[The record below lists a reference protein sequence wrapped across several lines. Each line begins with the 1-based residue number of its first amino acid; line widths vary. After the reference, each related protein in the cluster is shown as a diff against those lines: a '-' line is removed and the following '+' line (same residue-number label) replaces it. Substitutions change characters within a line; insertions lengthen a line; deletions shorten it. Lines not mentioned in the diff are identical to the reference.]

1 MRKATLIIKNA
12 AQVLT
17 CRSDDPQTVDLLAD
31 AYVAIEGKRIV
42 SVGRMRDLAGA
53 VDTAGAAEI
62 DATGRVVLPGF
73 VDCHTH
79 FVFGGSRVEEYV
91 ARLSDNDTESLRRR
105 GIPVGIRVTVDA
117 TRNLPYETLS
127 RQAEQRLREMLLSGT
142 TTVESKSGYGFTT
155 ESELKMLRINRD
167 LESLYPVEIASTF
180 LGAHGWPA
188 DTSKADYMRLLKE
201 EMFPAVAAAGLA
213 EFCDIWCD
221 EGYYTADECRELLR
235 VGESLGMRPRIHAEA
250 YSWIG
255 GSDVAAEMRMSSS
268 DHLNYTPRET
278 LKRLAHADV
287 VGVLLP
293 MIDFAVRH
301 PHPFDPIP
309 MLEAE
314 LPLALATNC
323 CPGCWCTS
331 MPLTIALACREH
343 GMSVECAIKAATRGG
358 AQALARLDRIGT
370 LEPGK
375 QADIQIWS
383 VSRYEDIAYRIGSPI
398 TETVLK
404 AGVVSVSQGN
414 VISGKG
420 R

>member
-105 GIPVGIRVTVDA
+105 GVPVGIRVTVDA
-117 TRNLPYETLS
+117 TRNLPYETLAH
-127 RQAEQRLREMLLSGT
+127 QAEQRLREMLLSGT

>member
-105 GIPVGIRVTVDA
+105 GVPVGIRVTVDA
-117 TRNLPYETLS
+117 TRNLPYETLAH
-127 RQAEQRLREMLLSGT
+127 QAEQRLREMLLSGT
-142 TTVESKSGYGFTT
+142 TTLESKSGYGFTT

>member
-1 MRKATLIIKNA
+1 
-12 AQVLT
+12 
-17 CRSDDPQTVDLLAD
+17 
-31 AYVAIEGKRIV
+31 
-42 SVGRMRDLAGA
+42 
-53 VDTAGAAEI
+53 
-62 DATGRVVLPGF
+62 
-73 VDCHTH
+73 
-79 FVFGGSRVEEYV
+79 
-91 ARLSDNDTESLRRR
+91 
-105 GIPVGIRVTVDA
+105 
-117 TRNLPYETLS
+117 
-127 RQAEQRLREMLLSGT
+127 
-142 TTVESKSGYGFTT
+142 
-155 ESELKMLRINRD
+155 
-167 LESLYPVEIASTF
+167 
-180 LGAHGWPA
+180 
-188 DTSKADYMRLLKE
+188 
-201 EMFPAVAAAGLA
+201 
-213 EFCDIWCD
+213 
-221 EGYYTADECRELLR
+221 
-235 VGESLGMRPRIHAEA
+235 MRPRIHAEA

>member
-1 MRKATLIIKNA
+1 MKKATLIIKNA

-17 CRSDDPQTVDLLAD
+17 CRSDDPQTVDLLTD

-42 SVGRMRDLAGA
+42 SVGRMRDLDGE
-53 VDTAGAAEI
+53 VDTAGVAEI

-73 VDCHTH
+73 IDCHTH

-201 EMFPAVAAAGLA
+201 EMFPAVAEAGLA

-221 EGYYTADECRELLR
+221 EGYYTADECRELLG

-268 DHLNYTPRET
+268 DHLNYTPCVT
-278 LKRLAHADV
+278 LKKLARAGV

-331 MPLTIALACREH
+331 MPLTIAMACREH

-383 VSRYEDIAYRIGSPI
+383 VSRYEDVAYRIGSPI

-414 VISGKG
+414 LICGKG

>member
-53 VDTAGAAEI
+53 VDTAGVAEI

>member
-1 MRKATLIIKNA
+1 MKKATLIIKNA

-17 CRSDDPQTVDLLAD
+17 CRSDDPQTVDLLTD

-42 SVGRMRDLAGA
+42 SVGRMRDLDGE
-53 VDTAGAAEI
+53 VDTAGVAEI

>member
-1 MRKATLIIKNA
+1 MKKATLIIKNA

-17 CRSDDPQTVDLLAD
+17 CRSDDPQTVDLLTD

-42 SVGRMRDLAGA
+42 SVGRMRDLDGE
-53 VDTAGAAEI
+53 VDTAGVAEI

-155 ESELKMLRINRD
+155 ESEFKMLRINRD

-404 AGVVSVSQGN
+404 AGVVSVSQEN

>member
-331 MPLTIALACREH
+331 MPLTIAMACREH

-383 VSRYEDIAYRIGSPI
+383 VSRYEDVAYRIGSPI

-414 VISGKG
+414 LICGKG

>member
-1 MRKATLIIKNA
+1 MRKNTLIIKNA

-105 GIPVGIRVTVDA
+105 GVPVGIRVTVDT
-117 TRNLPYETLS
+117 TRNLPYETLAH
-127 RQAEQRLREMLLSGT
+127 QAEQRLREMLLSGT
-142 TTVESKSGYGFTT
+142 TTLESKSGYGFTT

-167 LESLYPVEIASTF
+167 LESRYPVEIASTF

-188 DTSKADYMRLLKE
+188 DMPKVDYMRLLRE
-201 EMFPAVAAAGLA
+201 EMFPAVAEAGLA

-221 EGYYTADECRELLR
+221 EGYYTADECRELLG

-268 DHLNYTPRET
+268 DHLNYTPCET
-278 LKRLAHADV
+278 LKKLARAGV

-331 MPLTIALACREH
+331 MPLTIAMACREH

-383 VSRYEDIAYRIGSPI
+383 VSRYEDVAYRIGSPI

-404 AGVVSVSQGN
+404 AGAVSVSQGN
-414 VISGKG
+414 LICGKG

>member
-1 MRKATLIIKNA
+1 MKKATLIIKNA

-17 CRSDDPQTVDLLAD
+17 CRSDDPQTVDLLTD

-42 SVGRMRDLAGA
+42 SVGRMRDLDGE
-53 VDTAGAAEI
+53 VDTAGVAEI

-155 ESELKMLRINRD
+155 ESEFKMLRINRD

>member
-62 DATGRVVLPGF
+62 DAMGRVVLPGF

-105 GIPVGIRVTVDA
+105 GVPVGIRVTVDT
-117 TRNLPYETLS
+117 TRNLPYETLAH
-127 RQAEQRLREMLLSGT
+127 QAEQRLREMLLSGT
-142 TTVESKSGYGFTT
+142 TTLESKSGYGFTT

-167 LESLYPVEIASTF
+167 LEGRYPVEIASTF

-188 DTSKADYMRLLKE
+188 DMPKADYMRLLRE
-201 EMFPAVAAAGLA
+201 EMFPAVAEAGLA

-221 EGYYTADECRELLR
+221 EGYYTADECRELLG

-268 DHLNYTPRET
+268 DHLNYTPCVT
-278 LKRLAHADV
+278 LKKLARAGV

-331 MPLTIALACREH
+331 MPLTIAMACREH

-383 VSRYEDIAYRIGSPI
+383 VSRYEDVAYRIGSPI

-414 VISGKG
+414 LIFGKG

>member
-12 AQVLT
+12 TQVLT
-17 CRSDDPQTVDLLAD
+17 CRSDDPQTVDLLTD

-105 GIPVGIRVTVDA
+105 GVPVGIRVTVDA
-117 TRNLPYETLS
+117 TRNLPYETLTH
-127 RQAEQRLREMLLSGT
+127 QAEQRLREMLLSGT
-142 TTVESKSGYGFTT
+142 TTLESKSGYGFTT

-167 LESLYPVEIASTF
+167 LEGRYPVEIASTF

-188 DTSKADYMRLLKE
+188 DMPKADYMRLLRE
-201 EMFPAVAAAGLA
+201 EMFPAVAGAGLA

-221 EGYYTADECRELLR
+221 EGYYTADECRELLG

-268 DHLNYTPRET
+268 DHLNYTPCET
-278 LKRLAHADV
+278 LKNLARAGV

-301 PHPFDPIP
+301 PRPFDPIP
-309 MLEAE
+309 MVEAE

-331 MPLTIALACREH
+331 MPLTIAMACREH

-375 QADIQIWS
+375 QADIQIWN
-383 VSRYEDIAYRIGSPI
+383 VSRYEAVAYRIGSPI

-404 AGVVSVSQGN
+404 AGAVSVSQGKL
-414 VISGKG
+414 ICRKG
-420 R
+420 C